1 MLQVSLL
8 QQQDYRRDTSGATGH
23 SVCNLRLEAENTNVA
38 VKILTQ
44 LDTQ

>member
-8 QQQDYRRDTSGATGH
+8 QQEDYRRDT